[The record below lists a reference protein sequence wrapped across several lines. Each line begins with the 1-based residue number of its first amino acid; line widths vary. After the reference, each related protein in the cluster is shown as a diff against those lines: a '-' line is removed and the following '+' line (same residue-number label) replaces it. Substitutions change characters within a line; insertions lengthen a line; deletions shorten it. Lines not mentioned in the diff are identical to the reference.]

1 MNKTTGTWVTLE
13 EGAEVFG
20 FESGRS
26 FQRAVKA
33 GRVLG
38 VQCSG
43 RIYYSEGM
51 AGPIPGEWRSYLLP
65 QGTMGISPAN
75 CSGTQSGEVFIGPT
89 SFFPAKKFPEVRLR
103 TDTVNS
109 GRWERIIARFD

>member
-1 MNKTTGTWVTLE
+1 MNKATGTWVTLD

-51 AGPIPGEWRSYLLP
+51 TGPIPGEWRSYLLP
-65 QGTMGISPAN
+65 QGTKGVSLAN
-75 CSGTQSGEVFIGPT
+75 CSGTQPGEVFVGPT
-89 SFFPAKKFPEVRLR
+89 SLPPEKKFPEVRLR
-103 TDTVNS
+103 TDTVTS
-109 GRWERIIARFD
+109 GRWVSIIARFD